1 MPDLTDAEALRK
13 AQADEWGQFVAV
25 APIDYDGVRA
35 YNTGDPVPATNV
47 RLHGYEAAGLV
58 AKTSTKAAAAAV
70 EQAAPSVPSTVTQ
83 GS

>member
-1 MPDLTDAEALRK
+1 MPDLTEAEALRK
-13 AQADEWGQFVAV
+13 AQSEEWGQFVAV

-35 YNTGDPVPATNV
+35 YNVGDPVPATNV
-47 RLHGYEAAGLV
+47 QQYGYLADGLV

-70 EQAAPSVPSTVTQ
+70 EQAAPSVPTVTQ